1 MSSDPRPVG
10 IVGVGM
16 YVPPQVVTNKEFEKI
31 LATSDEWIV
40 SRTGIRERRRACQ
53 KIATSDLCLEA
64 AVMALKDAGVVAE
77 EVDLIIVGTL
87 TPDYLFPATACIV
100 QKRLG
105 ATRAA
110 AFDLEAGCT
119 GFVYGLTVGQQFI
132 ATGMYKTV
140 LVIGAEILSRVS
152 NWADRSTCVL
162 FGDGAG
168 AVVLQAVPEGFGI
181 LSSTLGSDGDL
192 EEALIQPGGG
202 ARIPAS
208 LESVQ
213 QGLHTIH
220 MRGSD
225 VFKFAVR
232 VMGEAAL
239 EAIEK
244 AGLTKDQ
251 IDFLIPHQA
260 NNRIVEAALRRL
272 DLPWEKVYVN
282 LERYGNMSAASVPV
296 ALYEALREGKIKQ
309 GDIVVLVAF
318 GAGLT
323 WAASVIRWWKGERG

>member
-1 MSSDPRPVG
+1 MSSNNRPVG

-16 YVPPQVVTNKEFEKI
+16 YVPPRVITNKEFEKI
-31 LATSDEWIV
+31 LDTSDEWIV
-40 SRTGIRERRRACQ
+40 SRTGIRERRRASQ
-53 KIATSDLCLEA
+53 EISTSDLCMEA
-64 AVMALKDAGVVAE
+64 AVMALEDAGVSAG
-77 EVDLIIVGTL
+77 EVDLIIVGTV
-87 TPDYLFPATACIV
+87 TPDYLFPATASIV

-105 ATRAA
+105 ATKAA

-132 ATGMYKTV
+132 AAGMYKTV
-140 LVIGAEILSRVS
+140 LVIGAEILSRIL

-192 EEALIQPGGG
+192 EETLIQPAGGVK
-202 ARIPAS
+202 IPAS
-208 LESVQ
+208 LESIH

-220 MRGSD
+220 MRGSE
-225 VFKFAVR
+225 VFKFAVK
-232 VMGEAAL
+232 VMGEAAV

-260 NNRIVEAALRRL
+260 NNRIVEAALKRL

-282 LERYGNMSAASVPV
+282 LDRYGNMSAASVPV
-296 ALYEALREGKIKQ
+296 ALYEALREGKIKR

-323 WAASVIRWWKGERG
+323 WAASVIRWWKGDER

>member
-1 MSSDPRPVG
+1 MTNYPLPVG
-10 IVGVGM
+10 IVGIGM
-16 YVPPQVVTNKEFEKI
+16 YVPPQVVTNKDLEKI
-31 LATSDEWIV
+31 IDTSDEWIV
-40 SRTGIRERRRACQ
+40 SRTGIKERRRADLETS
-53 KIATSDLCLEA
+53 TSDLCVEA
-64 AVMALKDAGVVAE
+64 AVMALEDAGVTAADI
-77 EVDLIIVGTL
+77 DLIIVGTV
-87 TPDYLFPATACIV
+87 TPDYLFPATACLV

-105 ATRAA
+105 ATRSA

-119 GFVYGLTVGQQFI
+119 SFVYGIAVGQQFV
-132 ATGMYKTV
+132 ATGMYNTV
-140 LVIGAEILSRVS
+140 LVIGGETLSRVS
-152 NWADRSTCVL
+152 NWTDRSTCVL

-168 AVVLQAVPEGFGI
+168 AVVLQPVPEGYGI

-192 EEALIQPGGG
+192 EETLIQPGGG
-202 ARIPAS
+202 AKIPAS
-208 LESVQ
+208 LASVQ
-213 QGLHTIH
+213 QNLHTIH
-220 MRGSD
+220 MRGSE

-232 VMGEAAL
+232 VMGEAAI

-251 IDFLIPHQA
+251 IDYLIPHQA

-282 LERYGNMSAASVPV
+282 LDRYGNMSAASVPV
-296 ALYEALREGKIKQ
+296 ALYEALQEGKIRQ

-323 WAASVIRWWKGERG
+323 WAATVIRWWNREGR

>member
-1 MSSDPRPVG
+1 MRPVG
-10 IVGVGM
+10 IVGIGM
-16 YVPPQVVTNKEFEKI
+16 YVPPQVVTNKDFEKI
-31 LATSDEWIV
+31 VDTSDDWIV
-40 SRTGIRERRRACQ
+40 SRTGIRERRRASQ
-53 KIATSDLCLEA
+53 EMSTSDMCMEA
-64 AVMALKDAGVVAE
+64 AVMALEDAGVAAE
-77 EVDLIIVGTL
+77 EVDLIIVGTV
-87 TPDYLFPATACIV
+87 TPDYLFPATACLV

-132 ATGMYKTV
+132 VAGMYKTV
-140 LVIGAEILSRVS
+140 LVIGAETLSRVS

-168 AVVLQAVPEGFGI
+168 AAVLQAVPEGYGI

-202 ARIPAS
+202 AKMPAS

-272 DLPWEKVYVN
+272 NLPWEKVYVN
-282 LERYGNMSAASVPV
+282 LDRYGNMSAASVPV
-296 ALYEALREGKIKQ
+296 ALCEALREGKIKQ

-323 WAASVIRWWKGERG
+323 WAASVIRWWKGEGR